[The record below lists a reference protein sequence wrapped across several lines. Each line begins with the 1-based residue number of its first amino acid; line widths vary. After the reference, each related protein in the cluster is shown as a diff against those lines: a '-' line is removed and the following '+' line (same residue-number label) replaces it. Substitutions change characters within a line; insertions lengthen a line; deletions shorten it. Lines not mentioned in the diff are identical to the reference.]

1 MKNFSFPRII
11 KRKPFTIIFGGIGK
25 RRYMQDFRSHI
36 PRPLDRIIHWTHIY
50 LSGQKHR
57 TKMQKI
63 RRSHQG
69 WRNRVYGSIM
79 GLKLRLQ
86 FGRKRK
92 APQFRR

>member
-1 MKNFSFPRII
+1 MKNFRFPRII
-11 KRKPFTIIFGGIGK
+11 KRKPFTTIFGGVGK

-63 RRSHQG
+63 RRAHQG
-69 WRNRVYGSIM
+69 WRNRVYGGIM
-79 GLKLRLQ
+79 GLKIRLQ
-86 FGRKRK
+86 FGRRKK